1 MTLVSPF
8 DLTGPLPTGRT
19 AIEASAGTGKTY
31 TLAALCTRYVAE
43 RGVPIDRILVVTFTR
58 AAAAELRDRIRARI
72 AGAAAAL
79 TGDAD
84 LDDDLLRAIAAQT
97 PGGRAVAARRLEQA
111 VVDFDTATITTI
123 HGFAQQVRTAL
134 GTTAP
139 GDLDADLDDDT
150 RVLVAQVCTDLLAAA
165 VVGADAASVET
176 LPSLDRLTKTVT
188 FVLGNPGIAAV
199 PAPAPASGDD
209 PGAAPDPAAAAARL
223 VHDAVDAVHRR
234 RRAAG
239 RLAFDDLITEL
250 RDALE
255 NGDAAVAL
263 LRDRFAVALIDEFQ
277 DTDPVQWAI
286 FSRVFGTT
294 DESTLVLVGDPKQA
308 IYAFRGADIHT
319 YLAAAHAEGTTR
331 ATLGINQRSDGAA
344 LTAVQRLLDGAT
356 FGDDRITFL
365 PVEPAERHADQR
377 ITDTAGTPLPALTLR
392 TAVGPHVGRANGAK
406 DTQTGSAV
414 EAIAVDL
421 AEHVVVLLSGAR
433 IPDGQGGDRPVRP
446 GDVAV
451 LVGQHRESPI
461 MQAALRDRGVP
472 AVVTRGGN
480 VLESAAATQWTW
492 LLSAL
497 TRPAD
502 PARARTAATSWFVG
516 WTADEVAAAD
526 DDALTGVQT
535 TLARWADVLEAHG
548 ALEFCR
554 VLWAESGVVARVLA
568 RADGDRELTDLEHVA
583 ELVMTCTDGTHP
595 TAAGVQSA
603 LTSLRE
609 ATDADEDDDLTARR
623 IESDAESV
631 QILTVYA
638 AKGLE
643 YPVVCVPTLWKG
655 SYARAKQTVYLD
667 PATGVRT
674 IDVASGHPWPSARD
688 QKARKELAKVEA
700 VGGNLRLLY
709 VALTRARHQ
718 TVVWWSPAKEAR
730 FTGLGRVLF
739 ARSDGGID
747 PKTFAAAP
755 KLPPVD
761 ATLNHLRTTFPPDDV
776 LSIDETVAEPSATVW
791 ADPER
796 AGSTGADLAVAT
808 LDRRLPRDRRRW
820 SFTGI
825 TARQEWAHPDPADP
839 SIGDAGAGD
848 EPVEAVTPAPG
859 VPAEPGTSDL
869 PLGAIPG
876 SKEFGILVHEVFERL
891 DFTAPDADLDAHLAE
906 LIARRRGVANARVD
920 AAVLCAGLR
929 AAIESP
935 LGPCFGDGVRLRDLA
950 PADRLAELSFECT
963 LATGGAAATDRTIGA
978 LVCAHLDPGDPMR
991 PWAERLAAGLFDVDL
1006 AGHLTGSIDAVFRIT
1021 DPATGEPRFVAV
1033 DYKSNLLRGP
1043 DRVARSTDYAPDR
1056 LPAAMAEH
1064 HYPLQAL
1071 IYLVVVHRYLRWRLP
1086 GYDPHRHL
1094 GGAAYLFVRGMTGPD
1109 TPVVDGHPHGVCTWM
1124 VPPTLVVALSDLLDG
1139 RHEEAT

>member
-1 MTLVSPF
+1 
-8 DLTGPLPTGRT
+8 
-19 AIEASAGTGKTY
+19 
-31 TLAALCTRYVAE
+31 
-43 RGVPIDRILVVTFTR
+43 
-58 AAAAELRDRIRARI
+58 
-72 AGAAAAL
+72 
-79 TGDAD
+79 
-84 LDDDLLRAIAAQT
+84 
-97 PGGRAVAARRLEQA
+97 
-111 VVDFDTATITTI
+111 
-123 HGFAQQVRTAL
+123 
-134 GTTAP
+134 
-139 GDLDADLDDDT
+139 
-150 RVLVAQVCTDLLAAA
+150 
-165 VVGADAASVET
+165 
-176 LPSLDRLTKTVT
+176 
-188 FVLGNPGIAAV
+188 
-199 PAPAPASGDD
+199 
-209 PGAAPDPAAAAARL
+209 
-223 VHDAVDAVHRR
+223 
-234 RRAAG
+234 
-239 RLAFDDLITEL
+239 
-250 RDALE
+250 
-255 NGDAAVAL
+255 
-263 LRDRFAVALIDEFQ
+263 
-277 DTDPVQWAI
+277 
-286 FSRVFGTT
+286 
-294 DESTLVLVGDPKQA
+294 
-308 IYAFRGADIHT
+308 
-319 YLAAAHAEGTTR
+319 
-331 ATLGINQRSDGAA
+331 
-344 LTAVQRLLDGAT
+344 
-356 FGDDRITFL
+356 
-365 PVEPAERHADQR
+365 
-377 ITDTAGTPLPALTLR
+377 
-392 TAVGPHVGRANGAK
+392 
-406 DTQTGSAV
+406 
-414 EAIAVDL
+414 
-421 AEHVVVLLSGAR
+421 
-433 IPDGQGGDRPVRP
+433 
-446 GDVAV
+446 
-451 LVGQHRESPI
+451 
-461 MQAALRDRGVP
+461 
-472 AVVTRGGN
+472 
-480 VLESAAATQWTW
+480 
-492 LLSAL
+492 
-497 TRPAD
+497 
-502 PARARTAATSWFVG
+502 
-516 WTADEVAAAD
+516 
-526 DDALTGVQT
+526 
-535 TLARWADVLEAHG
+535 
-548 ALEFCR
+548 
-554 VLWAESGVVARVLA
+554 
-568 RADGDRELTDLEHVA
+568 
-583 ELVMTCTDGTHP
+583 
-595 TAAGVQSA
+595 
-603 LTSLRE
+603 
-609 ATDADEDDDLTARR
+609 
-623 IESDAESV
+623 
-631 QILTVYA
+631 
-638 AKGLE
+638 
-643 YPVVCVPTLWKG
+643 
-655 SYARAKQTVYLD
+655 
-667 PATGVRT
+667 VRT

-761 ATLNHLRTTFPPDDV
+761 ATLDHLRTTFPPDDV